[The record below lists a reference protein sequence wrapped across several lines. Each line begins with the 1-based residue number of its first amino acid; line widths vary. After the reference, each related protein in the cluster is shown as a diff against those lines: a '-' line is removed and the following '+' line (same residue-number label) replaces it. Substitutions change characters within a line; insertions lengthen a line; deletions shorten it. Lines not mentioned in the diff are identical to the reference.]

1 VKPKTQAAAD
11 AWRAAIDE
19 LDAANNAEGD
29 TIEQIAARWGKT
41 HEWTRS
47 QVLRLVAAGKA
58 EHVGFKKRGSAKLKV
73 YRLIEGRAKGK
84 K

>member
-1 VKPKTQAAAD
+1 MKPKTRAAAD

-19 LDAANNAEGD
+19 LDAAHNAEGD
-29 TIEQIAARWGKT
+29 TIEQIAARWGKS

-58 EHVGFKKRGSAKLKV
+58 EHVGYKKRGSAKLKV
-73 YRLIEGRAKGK
+73 YRLVEGKPKVKR
-84 K
+84 